1 MSVGANLLAAPVVA
15 PVMWLGAIAATL
27 GQVAPALAWLPA
39 WLAGPPL
46 GYLGWLA
53 RTAARMPGAEASV
66 ALTPVGAAAV
76 YAVAA
81 GAFVGAR
88 GPWAPRLRRTTRRTR
103 VAAAMAVVLAL
114 GVGAARAR
122 GPGPPDGLVVSFLD
136 VGQGD
141 ATLIQHGEH
150 AVLVD
155 TGRPGGPI
163 VRRLREAGARRLD
176 VLVLTHASADHDGGA
191 AAVLRAVP
199 VGEVLDGGEVTQS
212 TAGLRAAAAEARARR
227 VARVA
232 SDAGQIVRAG
242 PITARVLWP
251 PRSRTAGR
259 DADPNLPRDG
269 PARVRRRVR
278 PAAQRRRGV
287 RGAAADRAAGG
298 GGDEGPAPRQRRSG
312 AARRARASASAGR
325 GDPGGAQHLRAPG
338 TGTVAALRAA
348 VPVVRRTDRDGT
360 VRLHVDAGR
369 MRVDASR

>member
-1 MSVGANLLAAPVVA
+1 MA
-15 PVMWLGAIAATL
+15 
-27 GQVAPALAWLPA
+27 PA

-66 ALTPVGAAAV
+66 ALTPVGAVAV
-76 YAVAA
+76 YALMA
-81 GAFVGAR
+81 GVFAGAR
-88 GPWAPRLRRTTRRTR
+88 GPWAPRLRRTTRPTR
-103 VAAAMAVVLAL
+103 LAAAMAVVLAL

-176 VLVLTHASADHDGGA
+176 LLVLTHASADHDGGA

-199 VGEVLDGGEVTQS
+199 VGEVLDGGEVTQR
-212 TAGLRAAAAEARARR
+212 TTGLRAAAAEARARR

-232 SDAGQIVRAG
+232 SDVGQTVRAG

-251 PRSRTAGR
+251 PRSRTAGH
-259 DADPNLPRDG
+259 DADPNLRATVLHVSDG
-269 PARVRRRVR
+269 AFDLLLSADAESEVLRRIELPAVEAMKVPHHGSSDPGLPEVLGRLR
-278 PAAQRRRGV
+278 PQVAVIPVGRNTYGH
-287 RGAAADRAAGG
+287 
-298 GGDEGPAPRQRRSG
+298 PAPST
-312 AARRARASASAGR
+312 
-325 GDPGGAQHLRAPG
+325 L
-338 TGTVAALRAA
+338 AALRAA

-360 VRLHVDAGR
+360 VRLHVDDGR